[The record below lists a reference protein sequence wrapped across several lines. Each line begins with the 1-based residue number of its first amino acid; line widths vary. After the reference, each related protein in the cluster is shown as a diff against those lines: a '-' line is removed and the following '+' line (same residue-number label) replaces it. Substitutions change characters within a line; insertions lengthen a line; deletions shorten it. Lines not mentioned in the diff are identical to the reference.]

1 MLFHQICKYI
11 HIYIHICIHAHTLMH
26 YAISAN
32 PVPMC
37 MCVADAIA
45 ALRHSINPSTF

>member
-1 MLFHQICKYI
+1 
-11 HIYIHICIHAHTLMH
+11 MH
-26 YAISAN
+26 DAISAN

-45 ALRHSINPSTF
+45 ALRHPINPSTL